1 MINKQAKLAICGLKR
16 IFGYFVAKNSKLL
29 RNYWHHRP
37 YVIHIYQLFAQSF
50 VKRARSS
57 PFALSESD
65 FWEEIMK
72 FLARLFAEI
81 IMMIFV
87 IIMAARVLNTEHPGV
102 AGMILVAICVVILAL
117 RATIQREMI
126 KDDADQR
133 RRLERAFISAAS
145 EAGWPCLVK
154 VDRDR
159 KVVSYY
165 IRDSYWIPDGDFYIE
180 LPLREESLGE
190 QTQLAD
196 LLSPEE
202 IDELYAGT
210 DEVEDED
217 EEVNATTA
225 EEE

>member
-1 MINKQAKLAICGLKR
+1 
-16 IFGYFVAKNSKLL
+16 
-29 RNYWHHRP
+29 
-37 YVIHIYQLFAQSF
+37 
-50 VKRARSS
+50 
-57 PFALSESD
+57 
-65 FWEEIMK
+65 MK

-102 AGMILVAICVVILAL
+102 AGMILVSTFVVILAL

-145 EAGWPCLVK
+145 EAGWPILVR
-154 VDRDR
+154 VHRDR

-190 QTQLAD
+190 QTQLVD
-196 LLSPEE
+196 ILPPEE
-202 IDELYAGT
+202 VDKFYG
-210 DEVEDED
+210 VEED
-217 EEVNATTA
+217 KEVNDTAA
-225 EEE
+225 EE

>member
-1 MINKQAKLAICGLKR
+1 
-16 IFGYFVAKNSKLL
+16 
-29 RNYWHHRP
+29 
-37 YVIHIYQLFAQSF
+37 
-50 VKRARSS
+50 
-57 PFALSESD
+57 
-65 FWEEIMK
+65 MK

-102 AGMILVAICVVILAL
+102 AGMILVSMFVVALAL
-117 RATIQREMI
+117 RATIQREVI

-133 RRLERAFISAAS
+133 RRLEKAFVTAV
-145 EAGWPCLVK
+145 EDAGWPHLVT
-154 VDRDR
+154 VHHDR
-159 KVVSYY
+159 KVVSHY
-165 IRDSYWIPDGDFYIE
+165 IETPDFRSVDDAFYIE
-180 LPLREESLGE
+180 TPLSEESLGE

-210 DEVEDED
+210 DEVEDKD
-217 EEVNATTA
+217 EEVNDTTTA

>member
-1 MINKQAKLAICGLKR
+1 
-16 IFGYFVAKNSKLL
+16 
-29 RNYWHHRP
+29 
-37 YVIHIYQLFAQSF
+37 
-50 VKRARSS
+50 
-57 PFALSESD
+57 
-65 FWEEIMK
+65 MK

-81 IMMIFV
+81 LTMIFV

-102 AGMILVAICVVILAL
+102 AGMILVSTFVVILAL

-145 EAGWPCLVK
+145 EAGWPILVR
-154 VDRDR
+154 VHRDR

-190 QTQLAD
+190 QTQLVD
-196 LLSPEE
+196 LLSPEKVDAFYSDDDTE
-202 IDELYAGT
+202 K
-210 DEVEDED
+210 EVNTNTAAED
-217 EEVNATTA
+217 EE
-225 EEE
+225 

>member
-1 MINKQAKLAICGLKR
+1 M
-16 IFGYFVAKNSKLL
+16 
-29 RNYWHHRP
+29 
-37 YVIHIYQLFAQSF
+37 
-50 VKRARSS
+50 
-57 PFALSESD
+57 SESD

-102 AGMILVAICVVILAL
+102 AGMVLVAICVVILAL

-145 EAGWPCLVK
+145 EAGWPCLVR
-154 VDRDR
+154 VHRDR

>member
-1 MINKQAKLAICGLKR
+1 
-16 IFGYFVAKNSKLL
+16 
-29 RNYWHHRP
+29 
-37 YVIHIYQLFAQSF
+37 
-50 VKRARSS
+50 
-57 PFALSESD
+57 
-65 FWEEIMK
+65 MK

-145 EAGWPCLVK
+145 EADWPCLVK

>member
-1 MINKQAKLAICGLKR
+1 
-16 IFGYFVAKNSKLL
+16 
-29 RNYWHHRP
+29 
-37 YVIHIYQLFAQSF
+37 
-50 VKRARSS
+50 
-57 PFALSESD
+57 
-65 FWEEIMK
+65 MK
-72 FLARLFAEI
+72 FFIRLTI
-81 IMMIFV
+81 DILTMIFV

-102 AGMILVAICVVILAL
+102 AGMILVSTFVVILAL

-154 VDRDR
+154 VDRGR

-210 DEVEDED
+210 DEVEDKD
-217 EEVNATTA
+217 EEVNDTTTA

>member
-1 MINKQAKLAICGLKR
+1 
-16 IFGYFVAKNSKLL
+16 
-29 RNYWHHRP
+29 
-37 YVIHIYQLFAQSF
+37 
-50 VKRARSS
+50 
-57 PFALSESD
+57 
-65 FWEEIMK
+65 MK

-154 VDRDR
+154 VDRGR

-165 IRDSYWIPDGDFYIE
+165 IRDYYWIPDGDFYIE

-210 DEVEDED
+210 DEVEDKD
-217 EEVNATTA
+217 EEVNDTTTA

>member
-1 MINKQAKLAICGLKR
+1 
-16 IFGYFVAKNSKLL
+16 
-29 RNYWHHRP
+29 
-37 YVIHIYQLFAQSF
+37 
-50 VKRARSS
+50 
-57 PFALSESD
+57 
-65 FWEEIMK
+65 MK

-145 EAGWPCLVK
+145 EAGWPCLVR
-154 VDRDR
+154 VHRDR

>member
-1 MINKQAKLAICGLKR
+1 
-16 IFGYFVAKNSKLL
+16 
-29 RNYWHHRP
+29 
-37 YVIHIYQLFAQSF
+37 
-50 VKRARSS
+50 
-57 PFALSESD
+57 
-65 FWEEIMK
+65 MK

-87 IIMAARVLNTEHPGV
+87 IIMATRVLSTDHPGV
-102 AGMILVAICVVILAL
+102 AGMILVAIYVVILAL

-145 EAGWPCLVK
+145 EAGWPCLVR
-154 VDRDR
+154 VHRDR

>member
-1 MINKQAKLAICGLKR
+1 MRFFI
-16 IFGYFVAKNSKLL
+16 
-29 RNYWHHRP
+29 
-37 YVIHIYQLFAQSF
+37 
-50 VKRARSS
+50 
-57 PFALSESD
+57 
-65 FWEEIMK
+65 
-72 FLARLFAEI
+72 RLFAEI
-81 IMMIFV
+81 LTMIFV

-102 AGMILVAICVVILAL
+102 AGMILVSTFVVILAL

-154 VDRDR
+154 VDRGR

-180 LPLREESLGE
+180 LPLREESLDE

-196 LLSPEE
+196 LLPKEDVDEFYGVEE
-202 IDELYAGT
+202 DK
-210 DEVEDED
+210 
-217 EEVNATTA
+217 EVNTDTAA
-225 EEE
+225 EE

>member
-1 MINKQAKLAICGLKR
+1 
-16 IFGYFVAKNSKLL
+16 
-29 RNYWHHRP
+29 
-37 YVIHIYQLFAQSF
+37 
-50 VKRARSS
+50 
-57 PFALSESD
+57 
-65 FWEEIMK
+65 MK

-81 IMMIFV
+81 LTMIFV

-102 AGMILVAICVVILAL
+102 AGMILVSTFVVILAL

-145 EAGWPCLVK
+145 EAGWPILVR
-154 VDRDR
+154 VHRDR

-190 QTQLAD
+190 QTQLVD
-196 LLSPEE
+196 ILPPEE
-202 IDELYAGT
+202 VDKFYG
-210 DEVEDED
+210 VEED
-217 EEVNATTA
+217 KEVNDTAA
-225 EEE
+225 EE

>member
-1 MINKQAKLAICGLKR
+1 MRFFI
-16 IFGYFVAKNSKLL
+16 
-29 RNYWHHRP
+29 
-37 YVIHIYQLFAQSF
+37 
-50 VKRARSS
+50 
-57 PFALSESD
+57 
-65 FWEEIMK
+65 
-72 FLARLFAEI
+72 RLFAEI
-81 IMMIFV
+81 LTMIFV

-102 AGMILVAICVVILAL
+102 AGMILVSTFVVILAL

-154 VDRDR
+154 VDRGR

-180 LPLREESLGE
+180 LPLREESLDE

-196 LLSPEE
+196 LLPPEDVE
-202 IDELYAGT
+202 KFYSNENEKEVSTNDNTAG
-210 DEVEDED
+210 E
-217 EEVNATTA
+217 
-225 EEE
+225 